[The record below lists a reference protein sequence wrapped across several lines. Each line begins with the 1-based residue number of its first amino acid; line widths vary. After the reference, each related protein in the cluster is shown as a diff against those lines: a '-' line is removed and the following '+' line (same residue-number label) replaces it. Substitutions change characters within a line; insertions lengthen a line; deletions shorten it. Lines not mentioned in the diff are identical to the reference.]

1 MVSSYNA
8 EVLISDKTNDLSLIQ
23 IKDSRFSQFPPIPY
37 SVNVSVADVGT
48 SVFALGYPMSNI
60 LGEEIKLT
68 DGLISSKTGYQG
80 DITTYQISAPI
91 QPGNSGG
98 PLFNKRGELV
108 GITNAGV
115 PDAQNVGYAIKTS
128 YLQNLVAVAPVSVS
142 LPSYNTISELA
153 FTDKIKRL
161 TPFVVLIKIY

>member
-1 MVSSYNA
+1 M
-8 EVLISDKTNDLSLIQ
+8 SD
-23 IKDSRFSQFPPIPY
+23 
-37 SVNVSVADVGT
+37 V
-48 SVFALGYPMSNI
+48 

-115 PDAQNVGYAIKTS
+115 PDAQNVGYAIKIS
-128 YLQNLVAVAPVSVS
+128 YLKNLVDVAPETVA
-142 LPSYNTISELA
+142 LPTYNAISELP
-153 FTDKIKRL
+153 FTDKVKKL
-161 TPFVVLIKIY
+161 TPFVVLIKVY